1 MKYLI
6 SLFYILISQSHFIT
20 QVFAEDAGVFE
31 NSDIS
36 GTDLREGNISIETI
50 PGMIASVIQF
60 VIWIAGTMAIVA
72 LIYNAVQMQLKSGI
86 TWDSSWVESAKKW
99 MYWAIFWFIL
109 AIMSWFIVKRVVEIL
124 STF

>member
-1 MKYLI
+1 MKYPVQ
-6 SLFYILISQSHFIT
+6 LFSIFIIFINSVSIT
-20 QVFAEDAGVFE
+20 FANDNIFWVDDDVLKKGEI
-31 NSDIS
+31 DI
-36 GTDLREGNISIETI
+36 TTI

-99 MYWAIFWFIL
+99 MYWAIFWFVL
-109 AIMSWFIVKRVVEIL
+109 AILSWFIVKRVIEIL